1 MAKKKDEYNY
11 FDEYIKGAE
20 IVVESSKLLKGALEN
35 YDLKTVENEISKVH
49 KLENDADK
57 LIHDMRNYLIKD
69 FLPPIDREDI
79 VILGHRLD
87 DVEDYIDEILI
98 NFNILNIE
106 SVREDALEFASLL
119 IEASEAVKE
128 ALEFFKNFKKV
139 EPIKEKVIAIN
150 ILEDKGDRLYEKVMK
165 KLYSEEKN
173 AIEII
178 KWTTIYDCFENAMDA
193 CESIADEM
201 ADIIMKNS

>member
-1 MAKKKDEYNY
+1 MGREWVGYVQPIPYREEEKDRII
-11 FDEYIKGAE
+11 FMD
-20 IVVESSKLLKGALEN
+20 LLKKNDLQLDNPTLEEIN
-35 YDLKTVENEISKVH
+35 QFQSAVNNISKFLLSCF
-49 KLENDADK
+49 KRKIDITLEND
-57 LIHDMRNYLIKD
+57 LEY
-69 FLPPIDREDI
+69 
-79 VILGHRLD
+79 

-106 SVREDALEFASLL
+106 SVREDALEFASLV